1 VAVPDSAQITR
12 LLHAWRGGDEQALA
26 HLLPLVYADLQR
38 IARRQLR
45 SDGGRTLSATDLV
58 HEAYMK
64 LLGPTVA
71 WQDRAHFFA
80 IAAKQMRHVLVD
92 HARHRQRAKRGGGML
107 AVTIPLDEPDP
118 DARPPDILLLDQLLS
133 QLAAVDERK
142 RDVLELHYFGGLS
155 HLEMA
160 QVLGVSE
167 ATVDRDLR
175 FAKAWLR
182 QAMQD

>member
-1 VAVPDSAQITR
+1 
-12 LLHAWRGGDEQALA
+12 
-26 HLLPLVYADLQR
+26 
-38 IARRQLR
+38 
-45 SDGGRTLSATDLV
+45 
-58 HEAYMK
+58 
-64 LLGPTVA
+64 
-71 WQDRAHFFA
+71 
-80 IAAKQMRHVLVD
+80 
-92 HARHRQRAKRGGGML
+92 ML